1 MTLRKRSLP
10 EEVRSMEGVGDT
22 LTAAR
27 NTMQTKAHS
36 CVPQR
41 AQRVSDGEPL
51 KRRSTVWLHRGQ
63 RKTRCIMAAQKE
75 NQSTPLT
82 SIHRTPGSGQLGANT
97 TMTAPPRNTT
107 ANNAA
112 LKR

>member
-1 MTLRKRSLP
+1 VNVLRGSADPDLLLDLSMTLRKRSLP

-51 KRRSTVWLHRGQ
+51 KRRSTV
-63 RKTRCIMAAQKE
+63 
-75 NQSTPLT
+75 
-82 SIHRTPGSGQLGANT
+82 
-97 TMTAPPRNTT
+97 
-107 ANNAA
+107 
-112 LKR
+112 

>member
-41 AQRVSDGEPL
+41 AQRVSDGETAET
-51 KRRSTVWLHRGQ
+51 KVHRL
-63 RKTRCIMAAQKE
+63 IASWAAEDAVHHGRAEGKPE
-75 NQSTPLT
+75 ARL
-82 SIHRTPGSGQLGANT
+82 
-97 TMTAPPRNTT
+97 
-107 ANNAA
+107 
-112 LKR
+112 